1 LLSSYSIKG
10 SVFREVQ
17 VVYKSHL
24 RYKRLKSL
32 AKKAKVRRLSK
43 RPRRAVITAPRL
55 VNPGGVLYTL
65 IIVIKGAF

>member
-1 LLSSYSIKG
+1 VCKSYLG
-10 SVFREVQ
+10 
-17 VVYKSHL
+17 
-24 RYKRLKSL
+24 YKRLKFL

-55 VNPGGVLYTL
+55 VDLKGVLYTL